1 MSLRAEGLTKQ
12 YGKRLVVKGV
22 EVEVVPGEVVGLL
35 GPNGA
40 GKTTTFHMIVG
51 LVKPTTGRIFLDD
64 LDVTSM
70 PMYRRALAGIGY
82 LPQEPSVFRRLTVEE
97 NVRAVLEAQGLPR
110 RAQQERT
117 GALLEEL
124 GMTPLARQRADLLSG
139 GETRRVEIARA
150 LAVEPK
156 FMLLD
161 EPFAGVDPKTVEDVQ
176 GILARL
182 RSRGIGLLIT
192 DHRARETLAITD
204 RAYIISDG
212 ELRTSGPARVL
223 ADDPEVRRIYLGE
236 GFRM

>member
-22 EVEVVPGEVVGLL
+22 EVEVGPGEVVGLL

-51 LVKPTTGRIFLDD
+51 LVKPTAGRIFLED
-64 LDVTSM
+64 LEVTSM
-70 PMYRRALAGIGY
+70 PMYRRARAGIGY
-82 LPQEPSVFRRLTVEE
+82 LAQEPSAFRGLTVEE
-97 NVRAVLEAQGLPR
+97 NVRAVLEAQGAPPR
-110 RAQQERT
+110 EQRERAE
-117 GALLEEL
+117 ALLEEL
-124 GMTPLARQRADLLSG
+124 GMGHLARQRADLLSG

-161 EPFAGVDPKTVEDVQ
+161 EPFAGVDPRTVEDIQ
-176 GILARL
+176 GIIARL

-212 ELRTSGPARVL
+212 ELRTSGTARTL

>member
-12 YGKRLVVKGV
+12 YGRRRVVR
-22 EVEVVPGEVVGLL
+22 EVSLEVAPGEVVGLL

-51 LVKPTTGRIFLDD
+51 LVRPTSGRVFLGD
-64 LDVTSM
+64 LEVTRM
-70 PMYRRALAGIGY
+70 PMYRRARAGIGY
-82 LPQEPSVFRRLTVEE
+82 LSQEPSVFRKLTVEE

-110 RAQQERT
+110 AGLRGRAQE
-117 GALLEEL
+117 LLAEL
-124 GMTPLARQRADLLSG
+124 GVDHLASQRADSLSG

-176 GILARL
+176 GIIAELRL
-182 RSRGIGLLIT
+182 KGIGLLIT
-192 DHRARETLAITD
+192 DHRARETLSITD
-204 RAYIISDG
+204 RAYLISCG
-212 ELRTSGPARVL
+212 ELRVSGTAQAL

>member
-1 MSLRAEGLTKQ
+1 MSLRAEGLIKQ
-12 YGKRLVVKGV
+12 YGKRRVVKGV
-22 EVEVVPGEVVGLL
+22 SLEVGPGEVVGLL

-51 LVKPTTGRIFLDD
+51 LVRPTAGRISLND
-64 LDVTSM
+64 LDLTPL
-70 PMYRRALAGIGY
+70 PMYRRARAGVGY
-82 LPQEPSVFRRLTVEE
+82 LSQEPSVFRKLTVEE
-97 NVRAVLEAQGLPR
+97 NVRAVLEAQGLSSLT
-110 RAQQERT
+110 QWDRT
-117 GALLEEL
+117 EALLEEL
-124 GMTPLARQRADLLSG
+124 GVRHLAGQRADTLSG
-139 GETRRVEIARA
+139 GERRRVEIARA

-176 GILARL
+176 DIIARL
-182 RSRGIGLLIT
+182 RDRGIGLLVT

-204 RAYIISDG
+204 RAYLISDG
-212 ELRTSGPARVL
+212 ELRTSGTSQAL

>member
-1 MSLRAEGLTKQ
+1 MSLRAEGLIKQ
-12 YGKRLVVKGV
+12 YGKRRVVKGV
-22 EVEVVPGEVVGLL
+22 GLEVGPGEVVGLL

-51 LVKPTTGRIFLDD
+51 LVRPTAGRISLND
-64 LDVTSM
+64 LDLTPL
-70 PMYRRALAGIGY
+70 PMYKRARAGVGY
-82 LPQEPSVFRRLTVEE
+82 LSQEPSVFRKLTVEE
-97 NVRAVLEAQGLPR
+97 NIRAVLEAQGMSLS
-110 RAQQERT
+110 AQRERT
-117 GALLEEL
+117 AALLEEL
-124 GMTPLARQRADLLSG
+124 GVRHLAGQRADTLSG

-156 FMLLD
+156 FLLLD

-176 GILARL
+176 GIIARL
-182 RSRGIGLLIT
+182 RARGIGLLVT

-204 RAYIISDG
+204 RAYLISDG
-212 ELRTSGPARVL
+212 ELRTSGTSQAL

>member
-1 MSLRAEGLTKQ
+1 MLRAEGLTKQ

-22 EVEVVPGEVVGLL
+22 AVEVGPGEVVGLL

-51 LVKPTTGRIFLDD
+51 LVKPTAGRIFLED
-64 LDVTSM
+64 LEVTSM
-70 PMYRRALAGIGY
+70 PMYRRARAGIGY
-82 LPQEPSVFRRLTVEE
+82 LAQEPSAFRGLTVEE
-97 NVRAVLEAQGLPR
+97 NVRAVLEAQGVPPR
-110 RAQQERT
+110 EQRERAEL
-117 GALLEEL
+117 LLEEL
-124 GMTPLARQRADLLSG
+124 GMGPLARQRADLLSG

-161 EPFAGVDPKTVEDVQ
+161 EPFAGVDPRTVEDIQ
-176 GILARL
+176 GIIARL

-212 ELRTSGPARVL
+212 ELRTSGTARAL
-223 ADDPEVRRIYLGE
+223 AEDPEVRRIYLGE

>member
-1 MSLRAEGLTKQ
+1 MRAEGLTKQ

-124 GMTPLARQRADLLSG
+124 GMTPLARQRTDLLSG

-204 RAYIISDG
+204 RAYIMSEGKILISGSKED
-212 ELRTSGPARVL
+212 LLTSKEARKL
-223 ADDPEVRRIYLGE
+223 YLGE
-236 GFRM
+236 QFTM